1 MALTDKKFA
10 DGNDSPVLQRRSPI
24 GMSDCRSLYDHLI
37 TLGCGG
43 TLDDKRVA
51 IDVAVIRQ
59 SIARSRL
66 QPRWVPTDRM
76 VADGLTKDKGEP
88 LDLLRSVFRNA
99 RYQLADEKE
108 ARIRRQELGRAR
120 KENNQQQT
128 RHVEDSA
135 EPANACLFEMQLVRD
150 ILARMEAQGTP
161 MPPALWSSG
170 HLGAMSDGSKRLRD
184 QDDFPSSEDEL
195 LGEKCAGRTSED
207 FELIRDA
214 PKSSVESVEK
224 WGATICALPEVKEE
238 APTYHEIGTLSKFK
252 EYRN

>member
-10 DGNDSPVLQRRSPI
+10 DGNDSPVSFVGWKSYKLPRVVSSTLAGEAQCFSSASGIAEWCMLILSEALDGSFSLQNVDEVLQRRSPI

-66 QPRWVPTDRM
+66 QPRCVPTDRM

-135 EPANACLFEMQLVRD
+135 EQANACLFVWWAFLETEWM
-150 ILARMEAQGTP
+150 
-161 MPPALWSSG
+161 
-170 HLGAMSDGSKRLRD
+170 
-184 QDDFPSSEDEL
+184 
-195 LGEKCAGRTSED
+195 
-207 FELIRDA
+207 
-214 PKSSVESVEK
+214 
-224 WGATICALPEVKEE
+224 
-238 APTYHEIGTLSKFK
+238 
-252 EYRN
+252 

>member
-1 MALTDKKFA
+1 SCYKRDLI
-10 DGNDSPVLQRRSPI
+10 SPERSPI
-24 GMSDCRSLYDHLI
+24 KLSKERARQHWQPATEKEISALRAVNGALGEAQCFSSASGIAEWCMLI
-37 TLGCGG
+37 L
-43 TLDDKRVA
+43 
-51 IDVAVIRQ
+51 
-59 SIARSRL
+59 S
-66 QPRWVPTDRM
+66 
-76 VADGLTKDKGEP
+76 DKGEP

-108 ARIRRQELGRAR
+108 
-120 KENNQQQT
+120 
-128 RHVEDSA
+128 
-135 EPANACLFEMQLVRD
+135 EMQLVRD

-195 LGEKCAGRTSED
+195 LGEKCTGRTSED